1 MVCVPVE
8 TTSFSVF
15 MLINANRIGRTAPA
29 RMIESSM
36 RVPSTNRIVG
46 AGISTFDGGGSTQAR
61 AHAIPRTERK
71 HMFEKIQQHR
81 CATEG
86 VLGCLYNSSTNNGN
100 ASTRSISSKLSATTL
115 KVTIRLKLMHAL
127 SHTQTFITT
136 KRYQSR
142 ARFYNG
148 IQRIIAR
155 NKVLYC
161 ASCARDSS
169 IDGAEFVA
177 MCCVPIRGTISKLLA
192 GNAAGNAM
200 AY

>member
-115 KVTIRLKLMHAL
+115 KVTIRLKLMHARMHACMHSLILHKPL
-127 SHTQTFITT
+127 SQQNDIKAEHASTT
-136 KRYQSR
+136 ASNASLREIKFCIVRV
-142 ARFYNG
+142 AHG
-148 IQRIIAR
+148 IPA
-155 NKVLYC
+155 LT
-161 ASCARDSS
+161 APS
-169 IDGAEFVA
+169 
-177 MCCVPIRGTISKLLA
+177 L
-192 GNAAGNAM
+192 
-200 AY
+200 